1 MKQEAGSVQ
10 QEPINVNEYIRG
22 NITLDE
28 LTDQF
33 SDRIKRLIL
42 EHEKI
47 NVKLNIIKIKEHKS
61 DFS

>member
-1 MKQEAGSVQ
+1 MAGSGV

-33 SDRIKRLIL
+33 SDRIDRLIL